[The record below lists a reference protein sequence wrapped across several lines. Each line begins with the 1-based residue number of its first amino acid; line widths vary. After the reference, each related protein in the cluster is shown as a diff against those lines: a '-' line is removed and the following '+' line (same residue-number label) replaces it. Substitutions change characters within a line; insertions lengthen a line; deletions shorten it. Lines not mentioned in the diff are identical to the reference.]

1 MGRVAALLR
10 LAPAPASTRRP
21 KYHFQL
27 VETKVSARGWL
38 GAQTTTM
45 ALQEVTTSF
54 LRRLRLAE
62 KPLHSVWTSQCQRY
76 ASSDATTTTTTG
88 QEVSEL
94 EATEF
99 HATPSD
105 AAEKRLSEYSPLERS
120 RRRRAQ
126 LPASRCAYIHDNVYK
141 WTR

>member
-1 MGRVAALLR
+1 MWVPEHGVGCCLTPARTGTSEYEAA
-10 LAPAPASTRRP
+10 
-21 KYHFQL
+21 KVQL

-62 KPLHSVWTSQCQRY
+62 KPLHSVWTAQCQRY
-76 ASSDATTTTTTG
+76 ASSDATTTTTTTTTG

-126 LPASRCAYIHDNVYK
+126 LPASRCAYHS
-141 WTR
+141 